1 VADLLRQQSSRTTG
15 RREMEQRHDNLE
27 DVSPD
32 VGQLDEQALAG
43 LMGDD
48 LDAGVSLLADMAR
61 ATDPQLRARARA
73 VAGRVLLPPVRVGH
87 EARPGGSSRLV
98 TVPDDGLDLDI
109 DATLAQLAETPRLR
123 AEDLRWRGWRRP
135 ARAYVLVV
143 DASGSVSGKPLATAV
158 ITAAAMASRLR
169 ADDELAVLAFWS
181 RAVVLRDLRSPDLPL
196 AVLDALFDLRGGD
209 TTDLAG
215 GLRAGLGQAV
225 LARASNREMVVLT
238 DGMADEGNDYTGV
251 AATAGA
257 VGTRIHVLS
266 LGGEADGAQSCA
278 RLAEAGGGRM
288 AVLHRPSDAPGALAQ
303 VLRG

>member
-15 RREMEQRHDNLE
+15 RREMEQRHEHLE

-61 ATDPQLRARARA
+61 ATDPELRAKARA
-73 VAGRVLLPPVRVGH
+73 VAGRVLLPPVRTGH

-98 TVPDDGLDLDI
+98 AVRNDGLDLDI
-109 DATLAQLAETPRLR
+109 DATLEQLAETPRLR
-123 AEDLRWRGWRRP
+123 VEDLRWRGWRRP
-135 ARAYVLVV
+135 SRAYVLVV
-143 DASGSVSGKPLATAV
+143 DASGSVTGKPLATAI

-169 ADDELAVLAFWS
+169 ADDELGVLAFWS
-181 RAVVLRDLRSPDLPL
+181 RAVVLRDLRTPDLPL
-196 AVLDALFDLRGGD
+196 AVLDSLFDLRGGD

-215 GLRAGLGQAV
+215 GLRAALGQAV
-225 LARASNREMVVLT
+225 LARASSREVVVLT
-238 DGMADEGNDYTGV
+238 DGMADEGNNYTEV

-257 VGTRIHVLS
+257 VGARVHVLS
-266 LGGEADGAQSCA
+266 LGGDAEGAESCA
-278 RLAEAGGGRM
+278 RLADAGGGRV
-288 AVLHRPSDAPGALAQ
+288 ATLHRPSDAPVALAQ
-303 VLRG
+303 VLGG